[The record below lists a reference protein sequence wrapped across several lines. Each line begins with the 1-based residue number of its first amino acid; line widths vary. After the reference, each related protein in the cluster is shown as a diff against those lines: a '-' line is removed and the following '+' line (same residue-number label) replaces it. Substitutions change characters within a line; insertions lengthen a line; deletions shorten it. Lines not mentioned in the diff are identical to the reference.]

1 MKKLIVPKFPTE
13 AEEAEWWDNH
23 MDVVEENLLEAV
35 QEGNAGRGTAQR
47 VLREAR
53 ELKSIT
59 IRMPEADVNRAQRL
73 SAQKGLSSEAYLRSL
88 LHEALERKEAGSSSR
103 AKNRPSSEAR

>member
-13 AEEAEWWDNH
+13 AEEAAWWDNH
-23 MDVVEENLLEAV
+23 MDVVEGNLVEAI
-35 QEGNAGRGTAQR
+35 QEGTANRGTAQR

-59 IRMPEADVNRAQRL
+59 IQMPRSDVNRAERL
-73 SAQKGLSSEAYLRSL
+73 SARKGLSSEEYLRSV
-88 LHEALERKEAGSSSR
+88 LHEALEREEAG
-103 AKNRPSSEAR
+103 E

>member
-13 AEEAEWWDNH
+13 AEEAEWWDSH
-23 MDVVEENLLEAV
+23 MDIVEENLVEAI
-35 QEGNAGRGTAQR
+35 QEGTASRGTAPR

-59 IRMPEADVNRAQRL
+59 IQVPRADVNRAQRL
-73 SAQKGLSSEAYLRSL
+73 SAKKGLSSEAYLRSL
-88 LHEALERKEAGSSSR
+88 LHEALEREEAGDPTR
-103 AKNRPSSEAR
+103 GNY